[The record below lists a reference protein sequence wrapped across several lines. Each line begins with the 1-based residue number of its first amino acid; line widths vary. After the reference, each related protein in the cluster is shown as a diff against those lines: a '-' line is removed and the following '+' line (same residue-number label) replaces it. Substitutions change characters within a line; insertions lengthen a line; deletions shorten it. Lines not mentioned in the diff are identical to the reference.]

1 MFSIVYFRLFRN
13 DTASKIFSRAKDID
27 YVDFLFDFNSS
38 QILKDFSVAYQY
50 LSYWSNVYYKLSD
63 GNYLKVA
70 LNIGDYRFIGCGLTL
85 EKAKINTIKRF
96 YLSSVKKFFEIFEEY
111 KEQTETERDFDWEK
125 EDSIIVLED
134 KSLNDAGNSSRT
146 NTNSSGTV

>member
-1 MFSIVYFRLFRN
+1 MFILDCFEN
-13 DTASKIFSRAKDID
+13 DTSSKLFSRAKAVD
-27 YVDFLFDFNSS
+27 YVDFLFDFDSS
-38 QILKDFSVAYQY
+38 QILNDFSIAYQH
-50 LSYWSNVYYKLSD
+50 LSYWTNVDYKLSD

-70 LNIGDYRFIGCGLTL
+70 LNIGDYRFIGFGLTL

-96 YLSSVKKFFEIFEEY
+96 YLSTVRNFFEICQEY
-111 KEQTETERDFDWEK
+111 NEQTEPERDFDWEK
-125 EDSIIVLED
+125 EDSVIILED